1 MLRHHSVGHWL
12 IREIALNL
20 TTKINLILAA
30 TFFVGLSLAAVNA
43 YLLTEDNALQQVTDQ
58 AELIM
63 QEALAVRSYTVN
75 EVRPLL
81 NQANDGKFHPQTI
94 PAYSATQTANLVRQA
109 RPNYS
114 YKEAVFNPANPR
126 DKATPAEERIIRQ
139 FIADPSLDK
148 LVGSQEIDGV
158 KSFYIAYPI
167 RITNPRCLACHSK
180 PKNAP
185 AGMRA
190 IYGDEGGFGWQLNEI
205 VGTQMVVVPYTLPTE
220 LARKTFLSFIISM
233 VAMFLVLFLVINII
247 IRKLV
252 LKPVAQITRMADETS
267 EGNLR
272 KPEIKVTGNDEIA
285 DMLRAFNRMRR
296 SIIKIV
302 QMMKKMQAQAKR
314 NLKS

>member
-1 MLRHHSVGHWL
+1 MK
-12 IREIALNL
+12 L

-30 TFFVGLSLAAVNA
+30 TFVVGLTLAGVNA
-43 YLLTEDNALQQVTDQ
+43 YFLTEDNALQQVTDQ

-63 QEALAVRSYTVN
+63 REALAVRSYTVN
-75 EVRPLL
+75 ELRPLL
-81 NQANDGKFHPQTI
+81 NKADDGKFHPQTVA
-94 PAYSATQTANLVRQA
+94 AYSATQIANLVRQA

-114 YKEAVFNPANPR
+114 YKEAVFNPTNPR

-139 FIADPSLDK
+139 FISDPSLDK

-158 KSFYIAYPI
+158 KSLYISYPI
-167 RITNPRCLACHSK
+167 RITDPRCLACHSK

-185 AGMRA
+185 AAMRA
-190 IYGDEGGFGWQLNEI
+190 IYGDEGGFGWQLNE
-205 VGTQMVVVPYTLPTE
+205 VVDTQMVVVPYTLPAQ
-220 LARKTFLSFIISM
+220 LARKTFFSFILSM
-233 VAMFLVLFLVINII
+233 AAIFMVLFLVINII

-267 EGNLR
+267 KGNLR
-272 KPEIKVTGNDEIA
+272 NPEIKVTGNDEIA